1 MSTKIKNNFQI
12 LGGVFRAHIQS
23 IDLVPA
29 HERAP
34 SPSEALRIDEER
46 DHHNHHNQHS
56 YAYKRSTKEK
66 TPNKSSTVK
75 SK

>member
-1 MSTKIKNNFQI
+1 MICMRIIVILKI

-29 HERAP
+29 HERAL

-46 DHHNHHNQHS
+46 DAHHNQHS
-56 YAYKRSTKEK
+56 HSHKRSTKEK
-66 TPNKSSTVK
+66 TPKKATTK
-75 SK
+75 KPQ